1 MKRTHRKQ
9 TRSNIWVLLV
19 ALVIIVIGIGGFVM
33 NRYQRTHFNR
43 SVKINGIDVGG
54 LTADESLARLKKV
67 QWSNQVYVGQ
77 TLIVTG
83 KTTSAHISQADLPAL
98 EKIMQQQYSF
108 FPHKVNHNY
117 HLQPQQKNSYR
128 ENVLRQALQTK
139 LEQLNQKRNPAQDA
153 YAQLVNNKVT
163 VVPARKGNQ
172 YNVAKIM
179 QEYDHQLYQA
189 TIRLKRKSCNL

>member
-33 NRYQRTHFNR
+33 NRHQRTHFNR

-77 TLIVTG
+77 TLIVT
-83 KTTSAHISQADLPAL
+83 D
-98 EKIMQQQYSF
+98 
-108 FPHKVNHNY
+108 
-117 HLQPQQKNSYR
+117 
-128 ENVLRQALQTK
+128 ENDNCV
-139 LEQLNQKRNPAQDA
+139 
-153 YAQLVNNKVT
+153 
-163 VVPARKGNQ
+163 
-172 YNVAKIM
+172 I
-179 QEYDHQLYQA
+179 
-189 TIRLKRKSCNL
+189 NLWD